1 MAQLIITAVGPD
13 QPGLVGQ
20 LTGHVRDG
28 GGNIVESRMVNLRGQ
43 FAVILLVEGEDP
55 AIRKLRVSLV
65 EAGEQM
71 GLHVSTS
78 EHAAPAQKVEGLPY
92 RLKTYSLDQPGI
104 MHAVTDVLRAH
115 GVNIEDLQARQES
128 AAFSGT
134 PLFVMEMH
142 LTVPANMSVKALR
155 QELEKQCEK
164 LNCDMDMEPA

>member
-1 MAQLIITAVGPD
+1 MTQLIITAIGPD

-20 LTGHVRDG
+20 LTGHITAG
-28 GGNIVESRMVNLRGQ
+28 GGNIIESRMVNLRGQ
-43 FAVILLVEGEDP
+43 FAVILMAEGAEQ
-55 AIRKLRVSLV
+55 AVRKLRISLV

-71 GLHVSTS
+71 GLHVNTT
-78 EHAAPAQKVEGLPY
+78 EHSNPAQKVQGLPY

-142 LTVPANMSVKALR
+142 MTVPANLSVKKLR
-155 QELEKQCEK
+155 QELEQQCEK
-164 LNCDMDMEPA
+164 LNCDMDIEPA